1 MSSPEQKIDVP
12 VIKEELT
19 EEQSVGNNNGVA
31 EERSTTPVHL
41 TVERLRVD
49 DDGNSS
55 VYTSEEEGGS
65 HDENRTAEEPEF
77 VAPDDELKDRIIKQ
91 VEFYFSDANILK
103 DAFLLKHV
111 RRNKQGFVSI
121 KLITSFKKVKSLT
134 KDYRVVAYSLRHSDK
149 LEVNEEGRKVR
160 RKDPLPDWDETT
172 PSRSVVAVNLPME
185 SPSIENVAEMFSKC
199 GEVTLIRILRPG
211 KSVPQDVKKHAT
223 KHPEI
228 GTTTCA
234 VVEFEKHEAAQK
246 ACETMNDS
254 EDWRQGMRVV
264 LLAAQKKKDN
274 KKKDKDADDSGKE
287 DDNEGH
293 DKKKKRRERRK
304 KNRVGELA
312 DNDSSCYYSSGS
324 EAEFGT
330 PQAGHYRTHQI
341 LKKTLSP
348 NHMEHPVLKK
358 TLSPNHMGHPVLK
371 KTLSPN
377 HMGHPS
383 LCRTLSPNQMDHPKL
398 KRTMSPNQ
406 DHAMLKRTLSPN
418 HYEPNRLSPNSS
430 PRSSPK
436 SSPKTSPRTQRRRN
450 FHAISPLADDKNSP
464 STSPKLSPQGSPD
477 MGRKK
482 YDNGSDGTP
491 SSPWVQ
497 RRLKLAGQDKSPL
510 TGSQTNGKGPEKHKM
525 LGMEGVIRQ
534 PRGPDGTNGFHL
546 GRGKPRSSTF
556 S

>member
-1 MSSPEQKIDVP
+1 MSSLEQKIEVP
-12 VIKEELT
+12 EIREELT
-19 EEQSVGNNNGVA
+19 GEQSVGDNGVT
-31 EERSTTPVHL
+31 ERSLTPVHL
-41 TVERLRVD
+41 QVERLRVE

-55 VYTSEEEGGS
+55 AYTSEEEAGSHEGS
-65 HDENRTAEEPEF
+65 HDENRTADEPEF
-77 VAPDDELKDRIIKQ
+77 VAPDDELRDRIIKQ
-91 VEFYFSDANILK
+91 VEFYFSDPNILK

-134 KDYRVVAYSLRHSDK
+134 KDYRVVAYSLRHSEK

-160 RKDPLPDWDETT
+160 RKDPLPEWDETT
-172 PSRSVVAVNLPME
+172 PSRSVVVVNLPME
-185 SPSIENVAEMFSKC
+185 NPSIENVAEMFSKC
-199 GEVTLIRILRPG
+199 GEVSLIRILRPG
-211 KSVPQDVKKHAT
+211 KSVPQDVKKHSI

-246 ACETMNDS
+246 ACETMNNT

-264 LLAAQKKKDN
+264 LLAAQKKKEN
-274 KKKDKDADDSGKE
+274 KKKDNGDDSGKE
-287 DDNEGH
+287 DDGEGK

-304 KNRVGELA
+304 KNRVDELA

-324 EAEFGT
+324 EAEFGV
-330 PQAGHYRTHQI
+330 PHKGNYRTHQM

-358 TLSPNHMGHPVLK
+358 TLSPNHMEHPVLRR
-371 KTLSPN
+371 TMSPN
-377 HMGHPS
+377 NKEHPS
-383 LCRTLSPNQMDHPKL
+383 LKKSLSGSQMEHQKL

-406 DHAMLKRTLSPN
+406 EHTMLKRTLSPN
-418 HYEPNRLSPNSS
+418 QYDSNRLSPNSS

-436 SSPKTSPRTQRRRN
+436 SSPKTSPRSRRRN
-450 FHAISPLADDKNSP
+450 FHGISPLADDKKSP
-464 STSPKLSPQGSPD
+464 STSPKLSPQCSPD
-477 MGRKK
+477 LGRKK
-482 YDNGSDGTP
+482 YEHSADGKP

-497 RRLKLAGQDKSPL
+497 RRMMLAGQDKGQVSAN
-510 TGSQTNGKGPEKHKM
+510 QVNGKSPEKHKM
-525 LGMEGVIRQ
+525 YGMEGVIRQ
-534 PRGPDGTNGFHL
+534 PRGPDGTTGFHL

>member
-19 EEQSVGNNNGVA
+19 GEQSVGNNNGVA

>member
-19 EEQSVGNNNGVA
+19 GEQSVGNNNGVA
-31 EERSTTPVHL
+31 EERSITPVHL

>member
-19 EEQSVGNNNGVA
+19 GEQSVGNNNGVA
-31 EERSTTPVHL
+31 EERSITTVHL

-525 LGMEGVIRQ
+525 LGMEGVVRQ

>member
-330 PQAGHYRTHQI
+330 PQAGYYRTHQI